1 MNMKKIFSIL
11 LTAAVSVFV
20 FSSCVKDD
28 EELFEKSAS
37 VRLSEALT
45 TAQKVLTGASNGWAM
60 YYYPDPDQSYGGYMY
75 TMKFTDTEVTVAS
88 ELFDEA
94 YTSLYKMTTDNGP
107 VLSFDT
113 NNYAFHY
120 FATPS
125 GSSRN
130 LYGESG
136 LYQAYKGDFEF
147 MILSATADEVVLKGK
162 RTGNTIKMVPLSGDM
177 QAYAKD
183 VAAMA
188 EAVFVSTFNGT
199 IGSDE
204 AEVYLDLS
212 SRWAYIELKGEKYA
226 DAEDGSAESAYMFT
240 EKGIKLYKPVT
251 VGPYEID
258 ELVWDGDKQSLVS
271 PSGSA
276 VAVNLVGSL
285 PEGWHPYNDFLGKW
299 SLLCFDGAYTHKGV
313 EIVEDIKGKSYLI
326 KGLSDQFDVKATY
339 NLGSGQISINVQ
351 TVGNN
356 GTYDVLMCAWDSNA
370 GYITWNTAIGMSGK
384 FVAPS
389 EGAEE
394 DGSTIQWSD
403 NGVWGSYTVDA
414 FYLFFFQG
422 STRISA
428 SSAPW
433 VFNQTFRPKN
443 QYYIWGWQKMI
454 RE

>member
-11 LTAAVSVFV
+11 LTVAVSAFA

-28 EELFEKSAS
+28 EEVFEKSAS

-45 TAQKVLTGASNGWAM
+45 SAQKVLTGASNGWAM

-88 ELFDEA
+88 ELFDES

-120 FATPS
+120 FSTPS

-136 LYQAYKGDFEF
+136 LYQGYKGDFEF
-147 MILSATADEVVLKGK
+147 MILSATAEEVVLKGK
-162 RTGNTIKMVPLSGDM
+162 RSGNTIRMVPLTTDM
-177 QAYAKD
+177 EEYVTK
-183 VAAMA
+183 VAEMSD
-188 EAVFVSTFNGT
+188 AVFVSQFNGT
-199 IGSDE
+199 IGGEE

-212 SRWAYIELKGEKYA
+212 NRWAAIQLTGTKYA
-226 DAEDGSAESAYMFT
+226 DAEDAYVESPYMFT

-258 ELVWDGDKQSLVS
+258 ELIWDAATQSLVS
-271 PSGSA
+271 PAGSA
-276 VAVNLVGSL
+276 VQFSLQGSL
-285 PEGWHPYNDFLGKW
+285 PEGWHPYADFLGKW
-299 SLLCFDGAYTHKGV
+299 KLLCFDGAYTLPGI
-313 EIVEDIKGKSYLI
+313 EIVEDIQGKSYLV

-356 GTYDVLMCAWDSNA
+356 GTYDVIMCAWDSNA
-370 GYITWNTAIGMSGK
+370 GYITWSTTIGMNGK
-384 FVAPS
+384 FDA
-389 EGAEE
+389 
-394 DGSTIQWSD
+394 DGSTVKWSD

-414 FYLFFFQG
+414 FYLFYFSG
-422 STRISA
+422 STRVSA
-428 SSAPW
+428 SAAPW
-433 VFNQTFRPKN
+433 VFNQTYRPNNK
-443 QYYIWGWQKMI
+443 YYIWGWQSMS